1 MTVRQFLLVG
11 LIAAALFVGLAAY
24 GDFRGVTRRLAAF
37 PAHYF
42 MAALALTGLNFAL
55 RFVRWNYY
63 LTHLGQRVSPG
74 LSVTVFLAGLAMS
87 ATPAKVGEF
96 AKSYYLQAR
105 AGVPATASMPAI
117 FMERVTDLAAVA
129 FLALSGFWLVPG
141 VVRWLLA
148 GMLVASCF
156 GLAFLLS
163 RHSDVLTALPGL
175 RRWRREL
182 TESRRELHRLTRV
195 RPLAVG
201 LGLAGLAWAAEG
213 VGFWVVLLG
222 LGFDPG
228 PWWSTAVYA
237 ASTIVGALTTLP
249 GGIGGTEGTL
259 TVLTEQAGA
268 ERDAAVAG
276 TLLIRWATLWFAVAT
291 GAAALVFLHLPK
303 RGKQSG

>member
-1 MTVRQFLLVG
+1 MTARQFLLVG
-11 LIAAALFVGLAAY
+11 LIAAALFVGLVAY

-63 LTHLGQRVSPG
+63 LTHLGQRVPPG
-74 LSVTVFLAGLAMS
+74 LGVTVFLGGLAMS

-141 VVRWLLA
+141 VVRWLLVTALFA
-148 GMLVASCF
+148 GCI

-163 RHSDVLTALPGL
+163 RHSNVILTLPGL

-182 TESRRELHRLTRV
+182 IESREELQRLTRA
-195 RPLAVG
+195 RPLAVA
-201 LGLAGLAWAAEG
+201 LILAGLAWAAEG
-213 VGFWVVLLG
+213 IGFWVVLLG

-228 PWWSTAVYA
+228 PWWSAAVYA

-276 TLLIRWATLWFAVAT
+276 TLLIRWATLWFAVAI
-291 GAAALVFLHLPK
+291 GAASLVFLHL
-303 RGKQSG
+303 GKHGKLSR

>member
-1 MTVRQFLLVG
+1 MTARQFLFVG

-42 MAALALTGLNFAL
+42 MAALVLTGLNFAL
-55 RFVRWNYY
+55 RFIRWNYY

-74 LSVTVFLAGLAMS
+74 LSVTVFLGGLAMS

-141 VVRWLLA
+141 VVRWLLVTVLAA
-148 GMLVASCF
+148 GCI

-163 RHSDVLTALPGL
+163 RHSNVILALPGF
-175 RRWRREL
+175 RRWRGELLDCRE
-182 TESRRELHRLTRV
+182 ELQRLTRA
-195 RPLAVG
+195 RPLVVA
-201 LGLAGLAWAAEG
+201 LILAGLAWAAEG
-213 VGFWVVLLG
+213 IGFWVVLLG

-268 ERDAAVAG
+268 ERDAAVAA

-291 GAAALVFLHLPK
+291 GAASLVFLHLRK
-303 RGKQSG
+303 HGKLSG